1 MLHADNWGMVYEI
14 VLPTLIHNPQLGS
27 MTIPVQGDALQQ
39 EKSTAVYKWRITI
52 LHTHVNNYIHT
63 HNHTYIY
70 MDNHSVTRLMYLYI
84 HIYIYA
90 HTYGATSGEKC
101 KY

>member
-1 MLHADNWGMVYEI
+1 MTGNGKDTTYNIYIYMLHADNWGMVYEI

-70 MDNHSVTRLMYLYI
+70 
-84 HIYIYA
+84 IY
-90 HTYGATSGEKC
+90 G
-101 KY
+101 